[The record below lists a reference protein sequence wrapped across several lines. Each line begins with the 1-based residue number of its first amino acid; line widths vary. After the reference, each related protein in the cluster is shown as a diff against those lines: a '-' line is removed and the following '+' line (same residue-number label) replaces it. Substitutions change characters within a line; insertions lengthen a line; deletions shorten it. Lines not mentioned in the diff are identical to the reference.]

1 VTIFFFDIHFKLQT
15 LGWII
20 LKNLKDICK
29 KSKNINVKNKI
40 IKGNKYDK
48 ILKRQHRETAL
59 QNEVKL
65 VTEMMQ

>member
-1 VTIFFFDIHFKLQT
+1 LQT

-40 IKGNKYDK
+40 IKGNKKDK

>member
-1 VTIFFFDIHFKLQT
+1 MPIFFDVRLCGPLLVYSSQKWRNFFF
-15 LGWII
+15 
-20 LKNLKDICK
+20 K
-29 KSKNINVKNKI
+29 KSKNINVKNKS
-40 IKGNKYDK
+40 IKGNEKDK